1 MFEMHIYS
9 HSVVVTARSE
19 LRKVLFLEP
28 SVCGFFF
35 VHEISREPLNG
46 SVPNS
51 HERRVWS
58 LAPTS
63 FKVKSKV
70 KIIRDKKRYFSALSA
85 ACVGF
90 MFGKT
95 SLASSY
101 FRVLAHG
108 QFVTIAE

>member
-1 MFEMHIYS
+1 MFEMPIYS

-19 LRKVLFLEP
+19 LRKVLFLGP

-35 VHEISREPLNG
+35 EIYPEPLNG

-51 HERRVWS
+51 HGRRVWS

-70 KIIRDKKRYFSALSA
+70 KIIMDKTVF
-85 ACVGF
+85 
-90 MFGKT
+90 FGPFGG
-95 SLASSY
+95 LRAVY
-101 FRVLAHG
+101 VW
-108 QFVTIAE
+108 